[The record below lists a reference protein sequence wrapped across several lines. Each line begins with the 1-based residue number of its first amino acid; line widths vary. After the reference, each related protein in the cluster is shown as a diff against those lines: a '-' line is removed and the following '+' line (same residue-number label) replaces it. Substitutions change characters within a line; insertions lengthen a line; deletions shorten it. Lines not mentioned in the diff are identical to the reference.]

1 MHFFVDAKAAELSL
15 LGLSRMNITLKNA
28 SLFGQALFKFVSL
41 QTVDLSLNPCLHCV
55 GAVLIL
61 SSFLSMHLNVR
72 FFSFCYCVIF
82 PLAGAQVTFAH
93 LHINPSKRCVSG
105 FVMFALNLVDA
116 SRAGPT
122 QVSGGNFKTIAGSVQ
137 KASFWG
143 RLPCMFLSCHTS
155 CFGSILL
162 HVDVLVTRIFS
173 DVVSVMSKTKV
184 NLAITGWQGRGVSFV
199 KIIGAVKPH

>member
-15 LGLSRMNITLKNA
+15 LGLSRMNITLRNA

-72 FFSFCYCVIF
+72 SFWFCYCVIF
-82 PLAGAQVTFAH
+82 PLAGSQVALSC
-93 LHINPSKRCVSG
+93 LHMNPSKRCVSG
-105 FVMFALNLVDA
+105 YMLFALNLVDA
-116 SRAGPT
+116 SCAGPT
-122 QVSGGNFKTIAGSVQ
+122 QVSGGNFKTTAGSAQ

-162 HVDVLVTRIFS
+162 HVDVLVTHILS
-173 DVVSVMSKTKV
+173 DAVSVLKDMDT
-184 NLAITGWQGRGVSFV
+184 L
-199 KIIGAVKPH
+199 